1 MGKKKKKLGGGG
13 AEAEGNDRL
22 LASENSSPRKEKR
35 EEGRK
40 IKFARVLIYYHGRAS
55 VGTPLLPL
63 FSFVTRA
70 INFFLNFLVVV
81 GHTHLWRKKSLSGS
95 VGRSKEEGVG
105 KGERRRRQFHFFAL
119 ATQEEAIDTNLEK
132 ELKYERAEL

>member
-13 AEAEGNDRL
+13 ASAEGNDRL

-35 EEGRK
+35 KEGRK

-81 GHTHLWRKKSLSGS
+81 GHTHLWSEEEELVWLCWKKQGGGGGEGGKKKKTVSLL
-95 VGRSKEEGVG
+95 R
-105 KGERRRRQFHFFAL
+105 F
-119 ATQEEAIDTNLEK
+119 
-132 ELKYERAEL
+132 